1 MSDMRSCGWVMLLD
15 TREET
20 LRLSAKEPND
30 CRVKTKSDRHE
41 YTRSVRPSKPLP
53 FKPAG
58 YVTLE
63 GYSSLKRFWSYLDFA
78 ERAGRRVTVP
88 RGDDEETCRRRIE
101 GYELRGAGGLLD
113 VDKARL
119 EVDEG
124 MVAHS
129 ALVALAAGDS
139 ELLKALL
146 SEMYT
151 LRVTFTLG
159 FTKTR
164 DLVLKSDFGF
174 KPLREDVLSV
184 KLVPKRFSKDELR
197 FMLDKACTSEPMK
210 PTLH

>member
-1 MSDMRSCGWVMLLD
+1 M
-15 TREET
+15 
-20 LRLSAKEPND
+20 
-30 CRVKTKSDRHE
+30 
-41 YTRSVRPSKPLP
+41 RPSKPLP

>member
-1 MSDMRSCGWVMLLD
+1 MPLD
-15 TREET
+15 TRGEARC
-20 LRLSAKEPND
+20 LRFKQPND
-30 CRVKTKSDRHE
+30 RRVKTSFERGE
-41 YTRSVRPSKPLP
+41 YTRSVRPTKPLP

-78 ERAGRRVTVP
+78 ERAGRRVSLP
-88 RGDDEETCRRRIE
+88 RGDDEATCRRRIE

-113 VDKARL
+113 VDKATL

-124 MVAHS
+124 MVAHP
-129 ALVALAAGDS
+129 ALVALAGGDP
-139 ELLKALL
+139 ELLKAFL
-146 SEMYT
+146 SEAYT
-151 LRVTFTLG
+151 LRATFTLG

-164 DLVLKSDFGF
+164 DLVLKPDFAF
-174 KPLREDVLSV
+174 KPLGEDALGV

-197 FMLDKACTSEPMK
+197 FMLDKACSPDSMK